1 MKLDFMNTGGLPCR
15 CLLIFIQIENTQR
28 YWDLCWGMLWGIT
41 ALKQIYINDIAHI
54 FMYDYIH

>member
-1 MKLDFMNTGGLPCR
+1 MKLDFMNTGGLLSL

-28 YWDLCWGMLWGIT
+28 YWDLCWGMLCGIT
-41 ALKQIYINDIAHI
+41 ALKQIYINDTAHI